1 MSMHTPADEPAT
13 RRRIAVRPSAAVQ
26 VLSDVWNHPANRSR
40 RFRAMWRALRFQIR
54 TRLSGRPVIVEFA
67 HSSRVSARLDGAGSQ
82 RAAYAAFPD
91 WNEMTA
97 WLRHLRAGDRFID
110 VGANVGLYS
119 LLAAEAGCSV
129 TALEPF
135 PDSREQ
141 LEQNNALN
149 GYGIEILE
157 VALADRAGTMLLAGQ
172 DALRQH
178 LVVGGTDQG
187 LVVAVQTLDE
197 VLGDGSAAGV
207 KIDVEGA
214 ERLVLEGGRR
224 ALSERRIALLQLEWN
239 QTAERNFGESRAGVV
254 ALLEAS
260 GYELCRPDADGT
272 LWPAESTDEGADMFA
287 RPAAEPAGFAASP
300 AHAATGSAP

>member
-1 MSMHTPADEPAT
+1 M
-13 RRRIAVRPSAAVQ
+13 
-26 VLSDVWNHPANRSR
+26 
-40 RFRAMWRALRFQIR
+40 
-54 TRLSGRPVIVEFA
+54 RLTGRPVVVEFA
-67 HSSRVSARLDGAGSQ
+67 KSSRVIARLDGAGSQ
-82 RAAYAAFPD
+82 RAAYAALPD

-97 WLRHLRAGDRFID
+97 WLRHLKAGDRFID

-119 LLAAEAGCSV
+119 LLAAEAGCNV

-149 GYGIEILE
+149 GYGIEVLE

-178 LVVGGTDQG
+178 LVVDGTEQG
-187 LVVAVQTLDE
+187 LAVAVQTLDE
-197 VLGDGSAAGV
+197 VLGDDSAAGV

-224 ALSERRIALLQLEWN
+224 ALSQRRIALLQLEWN
-239 QTAERNFGESRAGVV
+239 ETAERNFGESRAALV

-260 GYELCRPDADGT
+260 GYELCRPGADGT
-272 LWPAESTDEGADMFA
+272 LSPAESTEEGADMFA
-287 RPAAEPAGFAASP
+287 RPSGQPAGFEASR
-300 AHAATGSAP
+300 AHAAAGTAP

>member
-1 MSMHTPADEPAT
+1 M
-13 RRRIAVRPSAAVQ
+13 
-26 VLSDVWNHPANRSR
+26 LS
-40 RFRAMWRALRFQIR
+40 FQIR
-54 TRLSGRPVIVEFA
+54 ARITGRPVVVEFA
-67 HSSRVSARLDGAGSQ
+67 KSSRVSARLDGAGSK
-82 RAAYAAFPD
+82 RAAYAPLPD

-97 WLRHLRAGDRFID
+97 WLRHLKPGDRFID

-149 GYGIEILE
+149 GYGIEIPE

-187 LVVAVQTLDE
+187 LAVAVQTLDE

-224 ALSERRIALLQLEWN
+224 ALSQRRIALLQLEWN
-239 QTAERNFGESRAGVV
+239 NAAERNFGESRTGLV

-260 GYELCRPDADGT
+260 GYELCRPNEDGT
-272 LWPAESTDEGADMFA
+272 LLPAESTDEGADMFA
-287 RPAAEPAGFAASP
+287 RPSGQPVGVHP
-300 AHAATGSAP
+300 T